1 MLPLLGD
8 DHQVGEGF
16 LQAVVH
22 DPEGGATGS
31 SIIQPHFL
39 NFLYFELN
47 IMMKKK
53 KTVFSSNK
61 YSIVIFLCFFI
72 SRIFFFL
79 NVILL

>member
-22 DPEGGATGS
+22 DPEKKGGATWS

-53 KTVFSSNK
+53 KQFSAVTNTV
-61 YSIVIFLCFFI
+61 L
-72 SRIFFFL
+72 
-79 NVILL
+79 